1 MTTTPRA
8 MRRARIGLVAALA
21 VFFVLLVAVPAAADS
36 PSPDAGTPA
45 ATATTPAVS
54 PGTSTAPCP
63 NPSPS
68 PSPTPDPAATATPA
82 GQTPTP
88 HATTHPNL
96 CPAVP
101 GSDLGSTLAWLFTP
115 IFQVIFLA
123 LVIVYRV
130 VGDIGVAIIVVTIL
144 IRLLLVPMFRRQ
156 IVSTR
161 RMQAVQ
167 PELKALQ
174 ARYKNDKQKL
184 QAEQM
189 RFYKERGVN
198 PLAGCLPSVLQ
209 LFLLMPMYSVF
220 SSGLSAPDISS
231 MLHVFGVQIVDVTCQ
246 AQAVLHTAPCIHP
259 NIAWLGG
266 LDASQKE
273 IFLELPRSLPIVG
286 GFGLS
291 ALALVSAFL
300 QLVQTR
306 MMTPSSSDPQTR
318 AQSRA
323 FLIMPLFSV
332 IYGAF
337 LPSGLFIYWITTT
350 IFSIVQQYLI
360 AGFGALF
367 PLFGWT
373 PAFVTAH
380 QPRFPVMPAP
390 VLNTLSS
397 GGPVDRRS
405 AADRAAGTVRPSRER
420 ARTSRRGRRR

>member
-1 MTTTPRA
+1 
-8 MRRARIGLVAALA
+8 VAALA
-21 VFFVLLVAVPAAADS
+21 VLFMLLVGLPAAAES
-36 PSPDAGTPA
+36 PSPAAASPTTATPA
-45 ATATTPAVS
+45 ATPVAA
-54 PGTSTAPCP
+54 TAPCP
-63 NPSPS
+63 NPT
-68 PSPTPDPAATATPA
+68 PTPTPTADPAATPTPA
-82 GQTPTP
+82 GQTPAPTP
-88 HATTHPNL
+88 VPSQTPHPNL
-96 CPAVP
+96 CVAVP
-101 GSDLGSTLAWLFTP
+101 GSDIGSTLAFLFTP
-115 IFQVIFLA
+115 IFGAIFLG
-123 LVIVYRV
+123 LVIIYQLI
-130 VGDIGVAIIVVTIL
+130 GDIGVAIILVTIA

-174 ARYKNDKQKL
+174 ARYKGDKQRL
-184 QAEQM
+184 QQEQM

-231 MLHVFGVQIVDVTCQ
+231 YLHILGVQVVDVACQ
-246 AQAVLHTAPCIHP
+246 AASITGFAPCIHP

-273 IFLELPRSLPIVG
+273 VFLELPKAVPIVG

-291 ALALVSAFL
+291 ALAIISAFL

-306 MMTPSSSDPQTR
+306 MMTPPSTDPSTR
-318 AQSRA
+318 AQTRV
-323 FLIMPLFSV
+323 FLVMPLFSV

-350 IFSIVQQYLI
+350 VFSIVQQYLI

-373 PAFVTAH
+373 PAFVAAH
-380 QPRFPVMPAP
+380 QPRFPILP
-390 VLNTLSS
+390 VPVTNTLSS
-397 GGPVDRRS
+397 GSPTERRS

>member
-1 MTTTPRA
+1 
-8 MRRARIGLVAALA
+8 VAALA
-21 VFFVLLVAVPAAADS
+21 ILFVLLVGLPAAAES
-36 PSPDAGTPA
+36 PSPAAPSPTTTV
-45 ATATTPAVS
+45 ATAS
-54 PGTSTAPCP
+54 PVTSREPCP

-82 GQTPTP
+82 GQTPAPQPTI
-88 HATTHPNL
+88 HPNL

-101 GSDLGSTLAWLFTP
+101 GSDIGSTLAWAFTP
-115 IFQVIFLA
+115 IFQTIFLG
-123 LVIVYRV
+123 LVLIYHLI
-130 VGDIGVAIIVVTIL
+130 GDIGLAIILVTIA

-174 ARYKNDKQKL
+174 ARYKNDKQRL
-184 QAEQM
+184 QQEQM

-231 MLHVFGVQIVDVTCQ
+231 MLHIFGFQVIDASQICQ
-246 AQAVLHTAPCIHP
+246 AAIHTGFDPCLNPHIG
-259 NIAWLGG
+259 WLGG

-273 IFLELPRSLPIVG
+273 IFFELPKGLPIIG
-286 GFGLS
+286 SFGLS

-306 MMTPSSSDPQTR
+306 MMTPQSTDPQTR
-318 AQSRA
+318 AQSRV
-323 FLIMPLFSV
+323 FLVMPLFSV
-332 IYGAF
+332 VYGAF

-373 PAFVTAH
+373 PSYVSAH
-380 QPRFPVMPAP
+380 QPRFPVMPTP

-397 GGPVDRRS
+397 GTPTERRS

>member
-1 MTTTPRA
+1 VTTTQRS
-8 MRRARIGLVAALA
+8 RRRQRLVLVAGLAVLLALLIGL
-21 VFFVLLVAVPAAADS
+21 PAAAE
-36 PSPDAGTPA
+36 
-45 ATATTPAVS
+45 S
-54 PGTSTAPCP
+54 PGPSAAAPSASSPAESRAPCP
-63 NPSPS
+63 NPSPA
-68 PSPTPDPAATATPA
+68 PKPTPDPNATATPA
-82 GQTPTP
+82 GQTPVPSQTI
-88 HATTHPNL
+88 HPNL
-96 CPAVP
+96 CVAVP
-101 GSDLGSTLAWLFTP
+101 GSDFGSTLAFIFTP
-115 IFQVIFLA
+115 IFGAIFLG
-123 LVIVYRV
+123 LVIIYHLI
-130 VGDIGVAIIVVTIL
+130 GDIGIAIILVTIA

-161 RMQAVQ
+161 RMQALQ

-184 QAEQM
+184 QQEQM

-231 MLHVFGVQIVDVTCQ
+231 YLHVFGFTVVDLQCQ
-246 AQAVLHTAPCIHP
+246 AQAVTGLVPCIQPH
-259 NIAWLGG
+259 IAWLGG

-273 IFLELPRSLPIVG
+273 ILFSLPSSLPVVG

-291 ALALVSAFL
+291 ALAMLSAFL

-306 MMTPSSSDPQTR
+306 MMTPQSTDPSTR
-318 AQSRA
+318 AQSRV
-323 FLIMPLFSV
+323 FLVMPLFSV

-380 QPRFPVMPAP
+380 QPRFPVFAPPAP
-390 VLNTLSS
+390 GPNTLSS
-397 GGPVDRRS
+397 TSQPDRRS

>member
-1 MTTTPRA
+1 
-8 MRRARIGLVAALA
+8 VAALA
-21 VFFVLLVAVPAAADS
+21 ILFVLLVGLPAAAES
-36 PSPDAGTPA
+36 PSPA
-45 ATATTPAVS
+45 APSASAPVTTPGPS
-54 PGTSTAPCP
+54 TSTAPCP
-63 NPSPS
+63 NPTAP
-68 PSPTPDPAATATPA
+68 PTPTPDPAATPTPA
-82 GQTPTP
+82 NQTPVP
-88 HATTHPNL
+88 QTTIAPNL

-101 GSDLGSTLAWLFTP
+101 GSDFGSTLAWAFTP
-115 IFQVIFLA
+115 IFQAIFLG
-123 LVIVYRV
+123 LVLIYNL
-130 VGDIGVAIIVVTIL
+130 VGDIGVAIILVTVA

-174 ARYKNDKQKL
+174 ARYKSDKQRL
-184 QAEQM
+184 QQEQM

-198 PLAGCLPSVLQ
+198 PLAGCLPSLLQ

-231 MLHVFGVQIVDVTCQ
+231 MLHILGFQVIDAAQVCQ
-246 AQAVLHTAPCIHP
+246 AAINPGVDPCLNPH
-259 NIAWLGG
+259 IAWLGG

-273 IFLELPRSLPIVG
+273 IFFELPKSLPLVG

-291 ALALVSAFL
+291 SLAIFSALL

-306 MMTPSSSDPQTR
+306 MMTPESTDPQTR
-318 AQSRA
+318 AQARV

-332 IYGAF
+332 VYGAF

-373 PAFVTAH
+373 PSYVTAH

-390 VLNTLSS
+390 APNTLSD
-397 GGPVDRRS
+397 GTPTDRRS